1 LIESSP
7 RNTISRDLYGG
18 FVMNGVSPF
27 DLDGK
32 TAIVT
37 GGGQGIGEATVKFL
51 VELGANVIVNDIA
64 DDKLKDLKNTND
76 TIAVSGSVTNENDV
90 KNVVSKAIESF
101 GRIDILVNNAGTVQ
115 DSQVKDMSVEGFDK
129 VIDVNLKGA
138 FLMSKHV
145 LPHMIKENQG
155 KIINIVSTAGLMGSV
170 GRANY
175 AAAKMGMV
183 GFGTSLALEVER
195 HHINVNC
202 VAPFAWTRLTESM
215 PNIDELSHEEVN
227 ELRSLK
233 PEYVARFIG
242 FLASPAANSINGQIF
257 CIRGQEVILFSQSR
271 PLCSIHSH
279 SGWDFETFCSTI
291 VERFKDEF
299 VELRASSSYFSYKPL
314 V

>member
-1 LIESSP
+1 MFKGRQLLQTEESCRACDLIESSP

-115 DSQVKDMSVEGFDK
+115 DSQVKDMWFPFSISFFSVPTTT
-129 VIDVNLKGA
+129 
-138 FLMSKHV
+138 SS
-145 LPHMIKENQG
+145 LPS
-155 KIINIVSTAGLMGSV
+155 II
-170 GRANY
+170 
-175 AAAKMGMV
+175 
-183 GFGTSLALEVER
+183 
-195 HHINVNC
+195 
-202 VAPFAWTRLTESM
+202 
-215 PNIDELSHEEVN
+215 
-227 ELRSLK
+227 
-233 PEYVARFIG
+233 
-242 FLASPAANSINGQIF
+242 
-257 CIRGQEVILFSQSR
+257 
-271 PLCSIHSH
+271 
-279 SGWDFETFCSTI
+279 
-291 VERFKDEF
+291 
-299 VELRASSSYFSYKPL
+299 
-314 V
+314 